1 MVCLLQDV
9 KGKQAL
15 PGSPVCVCTVCPRRF
30 NEDAPEVW
38 GPSVRGPSV
47 GGPSV
52 RGPSVRGPS
61 VLVRSLLPT
70 LQRWFHVEAT
80 SSDNSCYISLLTSW
94 SWSFRNVH

>member
-9 KGKQAL
+9 KDKQAL

-30 NEDAPEVW
+30 NEDAPEV
-38 GPSVRGPSV
+38 
-47 GGPSV
+47 

-61 VLVRSLLPT
+61 VLVRSLSPT
-70 LQRWFHVEAT
+70 LQRWLHVEAT